1 MATGVSEILKKA
13 VREVNDFPEP
23 GISFKDL
30 TPILQDDKLYKM
42 SLRLMMSKISNL
54 EFNKVAGVEA
64 RGFMIG
70 GYIAA
75 KRDAGFIP
83 IRKAG
88 KLPAET
94 YSESYA
100 LEYGKDNLEMHT
112 DAVKP
117 GDKVLIHDDVL
128 ATGGTLEA
136 TIKLV
141 RKAGAEVVGVC
152 LLCELSFLNGR
163 NKIPEGI
170 EVISLFNY

>member
-13 VREVNDFPEP
+13 VREVDNFPEP
-23 GISFKDL
+23 GVSFKDL
-30 TPILQDDKLYKM
+30 TPLLQDDKLYKM
-42 SLRLMMSKISNL
+42 TLRLMMSKVSNL
-54 EFNKVAGVEA
+54 DFNKVAGVEA

-88 KLPAET
+88 KLPHTT
-94 YSESYA
+94 YSEAYS
-100 LEYGKDNLEMHT
+100 LEYGKDNLEIHT
-112 DAVKP
+112 DAVKK

-136 TIKLV
+136 TIKLIQ
-141 RKAGAEVVGVC
+141 KAGAEVVGVC
-152 LLCELSFLNGR
+152 LICELTFLNGR
-163 NKIPEGI
+163 DKIPAGI
-170 EVISLFNY
+170 EVVSLFSY